1 MVSEEV
7 PELVRVQWQPLGEK
21 VHLTA
26 QDQTENVPSRLTH
39 LKQES
44 ATKSRGAGLKKR
56 TCHEEL
62 RGRLHENGGN
72 KQIRRD
78 C

>member
-26 QDQTENVPSRLTH
+26 QDQTENVPNRLTH

-44 ATKSRGAGLKKR
+44 ATNRIGAGLRKR

>member
-44 ATKSRGAGLKKR
+44 ATNRIGAGLRKR
-56 TCHEEL
+56 TSQETP
-62 RGRLHENGGN
+62 RGRRDEEGG
-72 KQIRRD
+72 KRTSIHI
-78 C
+78 